1 MSLHQDL
8 IAWEARL
15 VELLE
20 QTRSLSARVRQ
31 LEKQNQQLQQ
41 RNMAETY
48 KSGGLEALHG
58 LYDEDF
64 HICHAH
70 FGEERSGEDCLFC
83 LSLMHHGLK
92 QQQLEGQAKAP

>member
-1 MSLHQDL
+1 MSLSQDL

-20 QTRSLSARVRQ
+20 QTRSLNARVRQ

-41 RNMAETY
+41 RNMTETY
-48 KSGGLEALHG
+48 ESGGLEALQG

-70 FGEERSGEDCLFC
+70 FAEERDGADCLFC
-83 LSLMHHGLK
+83 LSLMHNGLK
-92 QQQLEGQAKAP
+92 KQQLADEEA